1 MRASMSARDAEGS
14 NVNGNGAMQGITAG
28 DFRLFLDEKVNLK
41 RDAVSAYRE
50 QVRYL
55 RERLEAHI
63 ADHPD
68 FDLYKLLHSGSLAKG
83 TAVAT
88 LREMD
93 VAVYIKPDVARG
105 RALSSLLGSIRDL
118 LISVYPQMEPA
129 QFVVDP
135 PAVTINFRST
145 GLEVDVVPVIPNGKP
160 DDRGLLALRNPEW
173 VETSIPLH
181 LEFIH
186 KRSTKYAQF
195 RELVRLTKWWR
206 NEKEV
211 PISSFLI
218 ELIWCHLLDTAKVSV
233 DHQEAML
240 VFFAYL
246 ERSRLEARIA
256 FDDNYPTSDVQPCTD
271 LVQIFDPV
279 NATNNVGAS
288 VTRADRDI
296 ILRRAEDALDS
307 VAAGSAAYSK
317 GRGVESYQR
326 VFGSAF
332 TA

>member
-1 MRASMSARDAEGS
+1 
-14 NVNGNGAMQGITAG
+14 MQAITAG
-28 DFRLFLDEKVNLK
+28 DFRTFLDEKVNLK
-41 RDAVSAYRE
+41 QDAVRAYRD
-50 QVRYL
+50 QVNHL

-63 ADHPD
+63 KEHPD
-68 FDLYKLLHSGSLAKG
+68 FDLLSLRHFGSLAKG
-83 TAVAT
+83 TAVST

-93 VAVYIKPDVARG
+93 VAAYIKPAAVQG
-105 RALSSLLGSIRDL
+105 RALNSVLEIIRDL
-118 LISVYPQMEPA
+118 LIGVYPQMEA
-129 QFVVDP
+129 SQFTVDP

-160 DDRGLLALRNPEW
+160 DGRGLLALRNPEW

-181 LEFIH
+181 LDFIR
-186 KRSTKYAQF
+186 KRSAKHAQF

-218 ELIWCHLLDTAKVSV
+218 ELIWCHLVDTITVSP
-233 DHQEAML
+233 DHQEAL
-240 VFFAYL
+240 LAFFAYV
-246 ERSRLEARIA
+246 ERSRLETRIS
-256 FDDNYPTSDVQPCTD
+256 FNDNYRPSEIQQCTD
-271 LVQIFDPV
+271 LVQIYDPV
-279 NATNNVGAS
+279 NPANNVGAS

-296 ILRRAEDALDS
+296 LLRRAEDALDT

-332 TA
+332 NV